1 MLAGHAD
8 SVTAAR
14 CHAAIDSIP
23 DTKHNSPVQS
33 IRHARLR
40 AIFLKHR
47 TFLDVRCLIGTSTF
61 RASCALFFVLF
72 SSLTLQGQSE
82 PVASIASIE
91 SLIRSREY
99 DQALQNTISALKESP
114 NNFRLWTLEGIVFSI
129 KGKNQEALSAFDKA
143 LQLSPNYA
151 PALKGDVQ
159 LLYQSQDKRAIPLL
173 ERILKADPN
182 DHTAHE
188 MLALS
193 EARQGHCEVANA
205 HFLLSAHAIDTHP
218 NSLEAY
224 GNCLVQSGDSQKA
237 VPIFEQLAAL
247 LPQRTYPK
255 YDLAVVLVETQQ
267 YEAAL
272 KVLEPL
278 LAAEPSDPDILSL
291 ASDAYEA
298 VGETPKAVSLLR
310 QAIVLSPATASY
322 YNSFAALSLNHES
335 FQVGIDM
342 INAGLQRISN
352 DPSLYISRGLL
363 FAQMAQYDQAEA
375 DFTTAEHMDSKLS
388 ITSYA
393 IDLAELQKDNSN
405 NTLPQIRAQL
415 KQHPD
420 SALLH
425 YLLAKLLSNEGSDA
439 DSKASEEAIQSALL
453 AVTLKPDLTE
463 ARDLLASMYSRS
475 GQYDH
480 AIDQCRLALQS
491 NPSDETAIYHLIVA
505 LRHSGQAEQRNEI
518 QALVKQLSELQTVSR
533 QKETDRKRFKFVEQ
547 ELTPK
552 Q

>member
-1 MLAGHAD
+1 MQ
-8 SVTAAR
+8 SVL
-14 CHAAIDSIP
+14 
-23 DTKHNSPVQS
+23 
-33 IRHARLR
+33 HARLR
-40 AIFLKHR
+40 AILFKACLVLNAR
-47 TFLDVRCLIGTSTF
+47 CALDTSLF
-61 RASCALFFVLF
+61 RSSCVLFFVLF
-72 SSLTLQGQSE
+72 VSLALQGQSG

-91 SLIRSREY
+91 ASIRSRQY
-99 DQALQNTISALKESP
+99 DEALQSTISALKESP
-114 NNFRLWTLEGIVFSI
+114 DDFRLWTLEGIVFSI
-129 KGKNQEALSAFDKA
+129 KGKNQEALNAFDKS
-143 LQLSPNYA
+143 LQLSSDYA
-151 PALKGDVQ
+151 PALKGEVQ
-159 LLYQSQDKRAIPLL
+159 LLYQAQDKRAIPLL

-182 DHTAHE
+182 DETAHE
-188 MLALS
+188 MLAVS

-205 HFLLSAHAIDTHP
+205 HFLHSAHAIDTHP
-218 NSLEAY
+218 NSLETY
-224 GNCLVQSGDSQKA
+224 GNCMLQTGQSQKA
-237 VPIFEQLAAL
+237 VPIFEQLVTL

-255 YDLAVVLVETQQ
+255 YDLSVVLVETKQ

-291 ASDAYEA
+291 ASEAYEA

-322 YNSFAALSLNHES
+322 YNSFAELSLNHES

-393 IDLAELQKDNSN
+393 IDLAELQKDNSG
-405 NTLPQIRAQL
+405 NTLPQIREQL
-415 KQHPD
+415 KRHPD

-439 DSKASEEAIQSALL
+439 DSKVSEEAIQSALL
-453 AVTLKPDLTE
+453 AVKLKPDLTE

-475 GQYDH
+475 GQYGL
-480 AIDQCRLALQS
+480 AIEQCRLALQS

-505 LRHSGQAEQRNEI
+505 LRHSAQAEQRNEI
-518 QALVKQLSELQTVSR
+518 QALVKRVAELQSAAR
-533 QKETDRKRFKFVEQ
+533 KLETDRKRFTFVEQ
-547 ELTPK
+547 EIAPK